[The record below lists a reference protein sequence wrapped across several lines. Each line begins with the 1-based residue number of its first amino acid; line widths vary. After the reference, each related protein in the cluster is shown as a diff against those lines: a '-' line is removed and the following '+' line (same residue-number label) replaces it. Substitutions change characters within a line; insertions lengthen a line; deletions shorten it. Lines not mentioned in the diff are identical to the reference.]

1 MVHASRPGHGRCHEV
16 SCGSIAKV
24 RGGKPKR
31 SGRIPRRPVEVR
43 NRAASHGY
51 GLTLLWRGLPR
62 LYSFSARSRGR
73 LPAGTNEKLPFAN
86 RVILRME
93 APKESLLHGLTKNEQ
108 SGRLDQHRKWT
119 PTPAGPWKTSP
130 RRSGWTLCGNANE
143 TVRETLAR
151 PGTIRGGCKVDSFR
165 CPSAGPTQIRAG
177 RSSVPAP
184 RWQVRNR
191 RSQDPVETRLRPIGP
206 DATRSGW
213 IVDKLRLRP
222 GPECGGAVSARPSN
236 RSLPLRRW
244 TFRRTD
250 RL

>member
-1 MVHASRPGHGRCHEV
+1 MSSGGVCPGFTAFLQGLVDVFRPEPTRNSPSQIESFCVWKRQKRASSMGSPKTNNQGGWTNTESGRRTQQAPGKRACADPDGHCVEMRMRPSERLWRV
-16 SCGSIAKV
+16 RALSAVDARSILSVV
-24 RGGKPKR
+24 RLQVRPR
-31 SGRIPRRPVEVR
+31 SG
-43 NRAASHGY
+43 
-51 GLTLLWRGLPR
+51 T
-62 LYSFSARSRGR
+62 
-73 LPAGTNEKLPFAN
+73 
-86 RVILRME
+86 
-93 APKESLLHGLTKNEQ
+93 
-108 SGRLDQHRKWT
+108 
-119 PTPAGPWKTSP
+119 
-130 RRSGWTLCGNANE
+130 
-143 TVRETLAR
+143 
-151 PGTIRGGCKVDSFR
+151 
-165 CPSAGPTQIRAG
+165 G

-184 RWQVRNR
+184 RWQVGNR